1 MKQWCYTTAH
11 HISHYTVGLLGKIS
25 NGPAFCVCTGVA
37 RWMVN
42 VSDVI
47 ACFSNPPVYRV
58 SRPQQHYFWKG
69 HVTQRSSHRTS
80 TSTLSSAA
88 INSSL
93 LLEPIIR
100 QAQICETEG
109 KWQKWNPAPATH
121 GCIKADS
128 NPANTSSLY
137 LPVKICL
144 SFSHLVQH

>member
-109 KWQKWNPAPATH
+109 K
-121 GCIKADS
+121 
-128 NPANTSSLY
+128 
-137 LPVKICL
+137 
-144 SFSHLVQH
+144 